1 MPRMGLM
8 LWIDQKIVEPLVQI
22 LQRGAEPKQLAFSAA
37 LGITLGIFPICGVTV
52 ILCGMAIAL
61 LGTLCH
67 APSVMLANFI
77 ATPIELSLVVPFLR
91 FGEVI
96 SGGPHFPL
104 TSDALKKVVTGQA
117 SREVLFSIFHA
128 LLGWLVAAPFILGFL
143 FMVFLPCFKLLIQ
156 KFSALPSSPN
166 KPFYPNAEVKLKA
179 VVMSHSSSDPPY
191 CCSSASPEL
200 KLYQAFIF
208 SVPIFFTF
216 ILLLLFYLFYL
227 RRRRVDW
234 SSLRMRTPYLDRG
247 VTSSSAASEPG
258 LKKEMREMLPVVIF
272 RESFLIRDT
281 QCSICL
287 GDYKAN
293 DRLQQIPMCGHTFHM
308 DCINHWLTNN
318 TTCPLCRVSLLPA
331 SKAAS
336 DPVDTQEAYA
346 NETEQLH
353 IESTEQDGDEV
364 LLRDQEGGRGE
375 ERESCSG
382 SEEQEFCDA
391 RREVEQCGSNGEQE
405 FCDTR
410 REVEQCGSNGEGS
423 VVIDIEDH
431 RILRNQ

>member
-1 MPRMGLM
+1 
-8 LWIDQKIVEPLVQI
+8 
-22 LQRGAEPKQLAFSAA
+22 
-37 LGITLGIFPICGVTV
+37 
-52 ILCGMAIAL
+52 
-61 LGTLCH
+61 
-67 APSVMLANFI
+67 
-77 ATPIELSLVVPFLR
+77 
-91 FGEVI
+91 
-96 SGGPHFPL
+96 
-104 TSDALKKVVTGQA
+104 
-117 SREVLFSIFHA
+117 
-128 LLGWLVAAPFILGFL
+128 
-143 FMVFLPCFKLLIQ
+143 
-156 KFSALPSSPN
+156 
-166 KPFYPNAEVKLKA
+166 
-179 VVMSHSSSDPPY
+179 MSYNSSDPPY
-191 CCSSASPEL
+191 CCSTASPEL

-208 SVPIFFTF
+208 SVPIFFTV

-247 VTSSSAASEPG
+247 VTSISAASEPG

-272 RESFLIRDT
+272 RESFLIRET

-336 DPVDTQEAYA
+336 DPVDTQEAHA

-353 IESTEQDGDEV
+353 RESTEQDGDGV

-375 ERESCSG
+375 ERESCTG

-423 VVIDIEDH
+423 VVINIEDH